1 MPVEYFITKQPI
13 FYRDKKKV
21 YGYELLFRNWLEEFY
36 NNEDPDSAT
45 VDVIIN
51 TFIQEGIL
59 KIVENKKAF
68 INFTKELIEKEFPSL
83 LPKDIVV
90 IEILEDIHPDESFLK
105 IIKNLKNKGYIIAID
120 DFIFQEHLLLF
131 VELADIIKVD
141 FLELPLNDDRARV
154 VKEFKKYNIKF
165 LAEKVETIEDY
176 NIGKEL
182 GYELFQGYFFSKPQL
197 IKGRKIPE
205 NKIVYLQLINEA
217 SKPDLDFDKIENILK
232 QDVSLIVRLLRYV
245 NSPFFGFRSKIES
258 VRHAL
263 ALLGEKEFKKW
274 ISLISL
280 VHLGGKFQ
288 EELIKLALTRAK
300 LFEELSK
307 HSSILL
313 NYKDKLFLTGI
324 LSTVDAILQKP
335 MEEILDDLNIA
346 DDIKEA
352 LLGKR
357 NVLNEMI
364 ELAKAVEYSR
374 WDEIDK
380 FLIKY
385 KINQKDFNSSYVNAI
400 VWTNR
405 IIYY

>member
-1 MPVEYFITKQPI
+1 MEYFLARQPI
-13 FYRDKKKV
+13 FNTKKKV
-21 YGYELLFRNWLEEFY
+21 YGYELFY
-36 NNEDPDSAT
+36 RDSIKNVYNSLDPESAT

-90 IEILEDIHPDESFLK
+90 VEILEDIHPDENFLK

-141 FLELPLNDDRARV
+141 FLELPSNEDRAKV

-176 NIGKEL
+176 NTGKKL

-205 NKIVYLQLINEA
+205 NKIVYLQIINEA
-217 SKPDLDFDKIENILK
+217 SKPDLDFNKIEKMLK
-232 QDVSLIVRLLRYV
+232 RDVSLPIKLLRYV
-245 NSPFFGFRSKIES
+245 NSPFFGFRNKIES

-263 ALLGEKEFKKW
+263 ALLGEIEFKKW

-335 MEEILDDLNIA
+335 MEEILDDLNIS

-385 KINQKDFNSSYVNAI
+385 EINQKDFNSSYVNAI
-400 VWTNR
+400 VWTQE
-405 IIYY
+405 ILKMQ

>member
-1 MPVEYFITKQPI
+1 MEYFLARQPI
-13 FYRDKKKV
+13 FDTKKEV
-21 YGYELLFRNWLEEFY
+21 YGYELLYRGSIKNIY
-36 NNEDPDSAT
+36 NSLDPDSAT

-90 IEILEDIHPDESFLK
+90 IEILEDIPPDENFLK

-217 SKPDLDFDKIENILK
+217 SKPDLDFRKIEKMLK
-232 QDVSLIVRLLRYV
+232 RDVSLPIKLLRYV

-400 VWTNR
+400 VWTQE
-405 IIYY
+405 ILKMQ

>member
-1 MPVEYFITKQPI
+1 MEYFLARQPI
-13 FYRDKKKV
+13 FDTKKKV
-21 YGYELLFRNWLEEFY
+21 YGYELLYRGSIKNIY
-36 NNEDPDSAT
+36 NSIDPDSAT

-400 VWTNR
+400 VWTQE
-405 IIYY
+405 ILKMQ